1 MLTMMHLPPA
11 ERERQLSELSAYVE
25 KHFSI
30 RTMVDSVMAGYGEAL
45 ARRAADRRPR
55 AQLSKLPSNA

>member
-1 MLTMMHLPPA
+1 MMHLPAA
-11 ERERQLSELSAYVE
+11 EREQRLAELSAYVE

-45 ARRAADRRPR
+45 ARRAPDHRPKT
-55 AQLSKLPSNA
+55 QLSKLPSNA